1 MSKLVSWLFKAARKT
16 RDIEVL
22 SSGKISKVARRAKN
36 KAILKRSGKLWRFPF

>member
-1 MSKLVSWLFKAARKT
+1 MSKLVSWLFNLSRKA
-16 RDIEVL
+16 RDVEVI